1 MLYLAAAVS
10 DFYVPQE
17 EMPEHKIQSNISPK
31 ISLQLVPKILKPLVS
46 SWVTK
51 GYVVSFKLET
61 DESLLIPKSRDA
73 LAKYDHKLVIANM
86 LESRRK
92 QVVLVTPT
100 TVDEINLTNEQVRSG
115 LEIERLIVEEICI
128 RHEEY
133 QEEYQ

>member
-10 DFYVPQE
+10 DFYVPHE
-17 EMPEHKIQSNISPK
+17 EMPQHKIQSNISPK

-73 LAKYDHKLVIANM
+73 LAKYDHNLVIANM
-86 LESRRK
+86 LETRRK
-92 QVVLVTPT
+92 QVVLVSPT
-100 TVDEINLTNEQVRSG
+100 TSTEINLTNEQVRSG
-115 LEIERLIVEEICI
+115 LEIEQVIVEEICI
-128 RHEEY
+128 RHQEY
-133 QEEYQ
+133 QEYQ